1 MFFTL
6 SLFLSF
12 SVTSPPARQFARC
25 SYPLSRSP
33 ICAAASSQDVRPHD
47 KPAGKVVK
55 TRCGDGNLVIAK
67 GPIQAHAATGCLG
80 RGTLGLGEWGME
92 LTSRKRNTCLWTM
105 TEMSCIM
112 PFIVRKP
119 WLFFLL
125 PVYRYASPT
134 QPPPPP
140 LLSPRYTLFSM
151 GHEARTFSPLSLGK
165 DEPYPMSMPREVN
178 TGPWEANLGA
188 LTFFIGLDQPSPNR
202 VSTPR
207 LSLPVQAWAR

>member
-134 QPPPPP
+134 QPPP
-140 LLSPRYTLFSM
+140 LLFSLHDIPYSPWVM
-151 GHEARTFSPLSLGK
+151 KLGLSALSHLAKMNPTRCLCHAR
-165 DEPYPMSMPREVN
+165 
-178 TGPWEANLGA
+178 
-188 LTFFIGLDQPSPNR
+188 
-202 VSTPR
+202 
-207 LSLPVQAWAR
+207 